1 MNEEKDT
8 HAHIKYIHFDDFHL
22 HLTAHTYYRHITK
35 CKKNFAAAEE
45 KAKEEKF
52 LNVVNSS
59 FFPQQYLSLIY
70 PPSHLFFFLSLSLN
84 ERSCFAFISH
94 RHRLFLTVVVVMFSM
109 LSLYAIRWYLQ
120 VCYLPS
126 LFTRL
131 KSSSPSLA
139 VCFLLCLQ
147 LLFLLLLSSR
157 LHVCAENFTLMS
169 FAVILLLMLLSL
181 AHFFFC
187 LCWMRRDLWE
197 TSRASIW
204 LNVKLLN
211 RQIRVAILF

>member
-1 MNEEKDT
+1 M
-8 HAHIKYIHFDDFHL
+8 IFISISP
-22 HLTAHTYYRHITK
+22 HTYYRHITK
-35 CKKNFAAAEE
+35 CKKIFQQRRR
-45 KAKEEKF
+45 KEEKISQCCKFF
-52 LNVVNSS
+52 L
-59 FFPQQYLSLIY
+59 FLQQYLPLILY
-70 PPSHLFFFLSLSLN
+70 PPSHLFLSLN

-94 RHRLFLTVVVVMFSM
+94 RHRLFLTVVVVVMFSM

-147 LLFLLLLSSR
+147 LLLLFLLSSR

-169 FAVILLLMLLSL
+169 FAVILLLMLLS
-181 AHFFFC
+181 AC
-187 LCWMRRDLWE
+187 AGWE
-197 TSRASIW
+197 EIYEKHLEQASG
-204 LNVKLLN
+204 
-211 RQIRVAILF
+211 